1 MIRLIGTLFSMLSN
15 GAIFAVGGL
24 AGLVYLYGS
33 DLPAHDEL
41 VSYHPKM
48 LSRVYSGEGQVIAE
62 FYTEKRVFV
71 PVDEIPELVK
81 NAFISAEDKNFYT
94 HPGVDAV
101 GIGKALTRFAMAR
114 ASGRSVRLSGAST
127 ITQQVMKNFLV
138 GADRS
143 FERKIKEAIL
153 AVRISGALSKDRVLF
168 FWART
173 AMGWLPP
180 PNAIS
185 ARRWRS

>member
-1 MIRLIGTLFSMLSN
+1 MACSGAATSWHGFGKRQAGNGDCDGMIRLIGTLFSMLSN

-24 AGLVYLYGS
+24 AGLVYLYGG

-101 GIGKALTRFAMAR
+101 GKRRSPALPWPAHRGVRCGCR
-114 ASGRSVRLSGAST
+114 APRRSPSR
-127 ITQQVMKNFLV
+127 
-138 GADRS
+138 
-143 FERKIKEAIL
+143 
-153 AVRISGALSKDRVLF
+153 
-168 FWART
+168 
-173 AMGWLPP
+173 
-180 PNAIS
+180 
-185 ARRWRS
+185 